1 MFHKPPF
8 MVRLKLYNKKLR
20 YKILIPVPLM
30 KDLTRKIKIY
40 MTANFKMSL

>member
-8 MVRLKLYNKKLR
+8 MVRLKLYIKKLR